1 MKLNK
6 EEKEILKSY
15 DNDEWKSVKDLEKRK
30 SEYQQIAKNTI
41 ERKKSINIRL
51 SVKELAELKAK
62 SLEEGLPYQT
72 LVTSIVHKYVT
83 GKLKEA

>member
-30 SEYQQIAKNTI
+30 SEYRQIAKNTI